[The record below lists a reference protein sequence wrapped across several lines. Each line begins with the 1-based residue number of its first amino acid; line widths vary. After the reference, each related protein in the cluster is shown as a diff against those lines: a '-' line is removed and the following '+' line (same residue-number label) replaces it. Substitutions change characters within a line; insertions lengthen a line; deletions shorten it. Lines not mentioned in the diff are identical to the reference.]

1 MAQLRKVKHFGL
13 KRQYKNLKEELL
25 DATDSVLSSGQLN
38 DGEYAQKFKD
48 WLSVKTKAHYVIL
61 CHNCTQALEIIARY
75 ERDTSP
81 DQDPFTEWDY
91 DKETYRTIRVPN
103 LTYPATMN
111 AFLSAGLKVELCD
124 TDRNG
129 IILPQAEDELQK
141 IECHVGLFG
150 APTVPVESDNGI
162 GVLNNNIAI
171 IDGAQHWLIA
181 DGNIGTAMA
190 ISFDPTKNLNA
201 SGNGGAIVTNNEA
214 LYEFAN
220 QWRDN
225 GKPHHF
231 YSGTN
236 SKMSEIDCAHLMV
249 RTNYIDE
256 WQERRKQIR
265 EYYIDRF
272 KHIQPLRCLS
282 EGFETHADSK
292 FAVYAGPERDDLFKW
307 MDQKGIECK
316 THYKIPLSELPI
328 ADDIVKPDLMST
340 STMLTRSLLSLPI
353 YPELTDTEIELVADA
368 VCIFYEP

>member
-1 MAQLRKVKHFGL
+1 MIKHFGL
-13 KRQYKNLKEELL
+13 DRQYKNLREELL
-25 DATDSVLSSGQLN
+25 EATDNALREGQLT
-38 DGEYAQKFKD
+38 DGVFAKQFKD
-48 WLSVKTKAHYVIL
+48 WLSIKTKANYVIL
-61 CHNCTQALEIIARY
+61 CHSGTQALEIIARY

-81 DQDPFTEWDY
+81 DQDPYANWEY
-91 DKETYRTIRVPN
+91 DKETYRAIRVPN

-111 AFLSAGLKVELCD
+111 AFLSAGLKVELAD

-129 IILPQAEDELQK
+129 LLLPQEEDELQK

-150 APTVPVESDNGI
+150 APTVAVESDNGV

-171 IDGAQHWLIA
+171 VDGAQHWLIA

-201 SGNGGAIVTNNEA
+201 SGNGGAIVTNNQA

-236 SKMSEIDCAHLMV
+236 SKMSELDCAHLMV

-265 EYYIDRF
+265 QYYIERF
-272 KHIQPLRCLS
+272 SHIEPLRCLS
-282 EGFETHADSK
+282 AGFETHADSK
-292 FAVYAGPERDDLFKW
+292 FVVYAGPERNDLVKW
-307 MDQKGIECK
+307 LERKDIETK
-316 THYKIPLSELPI
+316 IHYKIPLSELPI
-328 ADDIVKPDLMST
+328 ADDMVKPDLMST
-340 STMLTRSLLSLPI
+340 STMLTRSLLSLPM
-353 YPELTDTEIELVADA
+353 YPELTDAEIETVANA
-368 VCIFYEP
+368 VCTYYAP

>member
-1 MAQLRKVKHFGL
+1 MIKHFGL
-13 KRQYKNLKEELL
+13 DRQYKNLREELL
-25 DATDSVLSSGQLN
+25 EATDNALREGQLT
-38 DGEYAQKFKD
+38 DGVFAKQFKD
-48 WLSVKTKAHYVIL
+48 WLSIKTKAHYVIL
-61 CHNCTQALEIIARY
+61 CHSGTQALEIIARY

-81 DQDPFTEWDY
+81 DQDPYANWEY

-111 AFLSAGLKVELCD
+111 AFLSAGLKVELAD

-129 IILPQAEDELQK
+129 LLLPQEEDELQK

-150 APTVPVESDNGI
+150 APTVAVESDNGV

-171 IDGAQHWLIA
+171 VDGAQHWLIA

-201 SGNGGAIVTNNEA
+201 SGNGGAIVTNNQA

-236 SKMSEIDCAHLMV
+236 SKMSEIDCAHILV
-249 RTNYIDE
+249 RAKYIDE
-256 WQERRKQIR
+256 WQERRKEIR
-265 EYYIDRF
+265 QYYIEQF

-282 EGFETHADSK
+282 AGFEIHADSK
-292 FAVYAGPERDDLFKW
+292 FVVYAGPERNDLVKW
-307 MDQKGIECK
+307 LERKDIETK
-316 THYKIPLSELPI
+316 IHYNIPLSELPI
-328 ADDIVKPDLMST
+328 ADDMVKPDLMST
-340 STMLTRSLLSLPI
+340 STMLTRSLLTLPM
-353 YPELTDTEIELVADA
+353 YPELTDAEIETVANA
-368 VCIFYEP
+368 VCTYYAP

>member
-1 MAQLRKVKHFGL
+1 MIKHFGL
-13 KRQYKNLKEELL
+13 DRQYKNLREELL
-25 DATDSVLSSGQLN
+25 EATDNALREGQLT
-38 DGEYAQKFKD
+38 DGVFAKQFKD
-48 WLSVKTKAHYVIL
+48 WLSIKTKAHYVIL
-61 CHNCTQALEIIARY
+61 CHSGTQALEIIARY

-81 DQDPFTEWDY
+81 DQDPYAEWEY

-111 AFLSAGLKVELCD
+111 AFLSAGLKVELAD

-129 IILPQAEDELQK
+129 LLLPQEEDELQK

-150 APTVPVESDNGI
+150 APTVAVESDNGV

-171 IDGAQHWLIA
+171 VDGAQHWLIA

-201 SGNGGAIVTNNEA
+201 SGNGGAIVTNNQA

-236 SKMSEIDCAHLMV
+236 SKMSELDCAHLMV

-265 EYYIDRF
+265 QYYIERF
-272 KHIQPLRCLS
+272 SHIEPLRCLS
-282 EGFETHADSK
+282 AGFEIHADSK
-292 FAVYAGPERDDLFKW
+292 FVVYAGPERNDLVKW
-307 MDQKGIECK
+307 LERKDIETK
-316 THYKIPLSELPI
+316 IHYKIPLSELPI
-328 ADDIVKPDLMST
+328 ADDMVKPDLMST
-340 STMLTRSLLSLPI
+340 STMLTRSLLTLPM
-353 YPELTDTEIELVADA
+353 YPELTDAEIETVANA
-368 VCIFYEP
+368 VCTYYAP

>member
-1 MAQLRKVKHFGL
+1 MIKHFGL
-13 KRQYKNLKEELL
+13 DRQYKNLREELL
-25 DATDSVLSSGQLN
+25 EATDNALREGQLT
-38 DGEYAQKFKD
+38 DGVFAKQFKD
-48 WLSVKTKAHYVIL
+48 WLSIKTKSHYVIL
-61 CHNCTQALEIIARY
+61 CHSGTQALEIIARY

-81 DQDPFTEWDY
+81 DQDPYAEWEY

-111 AFLSAGLKVELCD
+111 AFLSAGLKVELAD

-129 IILPQAEDELQK
+129 LLLPQDEDELQK

-150 APTVPVESDNGI
+150 APTVAVESDNGTS
-162 GVLNNNIAI
+162 VLNNNIAI
-171 IDGAQHWLIA
+171 VDGAQHWLIA

-201 SGNGGAIVTNNEA
+201 SGNGGAIVTNNQA
-214 LYEFAN
+214 LYDFAN

-236 SKMSEIDCAHLMV
+236 SKMSEIDCAHILV
-249 RTNYIDE
+249 RSKYIDE

-265 EYYIDRF
+265 QYYIEQF

-282 EGFETHADSK
+282 TGFETHADSK
-292 FAVYAGPERDDLFKW
+292 FVVYAGAERDELYTWLTKKNID
-307 MDQKGIECK
+307 CK
-316 THYKIPLSELPI
+316 IHYKTALSELPI
-328 ADDIVKPDLMST
+328 SNDMVKPDLMST
-340 STMLTRSLLSLPI
+340 SVMLTRSLMSLPI
-353 YPELTDTEIELVADA
+353 YPELTDAEVETIASA
-368 VCIFYEP
+368 VSKYYEP

>member
-1 MAQLRKVKHFGL
+1 MITHFGL
-13 KRQYKNLKEELL
+13 DRQYKNLREELL
-25 DATDSVLSSGQLN
+25 EATDNALREGQLT
-38 DGEYAQKFKD
+38 DGVFAKQFKD
-48 WLSVKTKAHYVIL
+48 WLSIKTKAHYVIL
-61 CHNCTQALEIIARY
+61 CHSGTQALEIIARY

-81 DQDPFTEWDY
+81 DQDPYANWEY

-111 AFLSAGLKVELCD
+111 AFLSAGLKVELAD

-129 IILPQAEDELQK
+129 LLLPQEEDELQK

-150 APTVPVESDNGI
+150 APTVAVESDNGV

-171 IDGAQHWLIA
+171 VDGAQHWFIA

-201 SGNGGAIVTNNEA
+201 SGNGGAIVTNNQA
-214 LYEFAN
+214 LYDFAN

-236 SKMSEIDCAHLMV
+236 SKMSEIDCAHILV
-249 RTNYIDE
+249 RAKYIDE

-265 EYYIDRF
+265 QYYIEQL

-282 EGFETHADSK
+282 AGFEIHADSK
-292 FAVYAGPERDDLFKW
+292 FVVYAGPERNDLVKW
-307 MDQKGIECK
+307 LERKDIETK
-316 THYKIPLSELPI
+316 IHYNIPLSELPI
-328 ADDIVKPDLMST
+328 ADDMVKPDLMST
-340 STMLTRSLLSLPI
+340 STMLTRSLLSLPM
-353 YPELTDTEIELVADA
+353 YPELTDAEIETVANA
-368 VCIFYEP
+368 VCTYYAP

>member
-1 MAQLRKVKHFGL
+1 MVKYFGL
-13 KRQYKNLKEELL
+13 DRQYKNLKDELL
-25 DATDSVLSSGQLN
+25 DATDSVLSSGSLN
-38 DGEYAQKFKD
+38 DGIYAQKFSD
-48 WLSVKTKAHYVIL
+48 WLSIKTKTVYVIL
-61 CHNCTQALEIIARY
+61 CHSGTQALEIIARY

-81 DQDPFTEWDY
+81 DQDPYAEWEY

-111 AFLSAGLKVELCD
+111 AFLSAGLKVELAD

-129 IILPQAEDELQK
+129 IILPQSEDELQK

-150 APTVPVESDNGI
+150 APTVAVESDNGV

-171 IDGAQHWLIA
+171 VDGAQHWLIA

-201 SGNGGAIVTNNEA
+201 SGNGGAIVTNNQA

-236 SKMSEIDCAHLMV
+236 SKMSEIDCSHLLV
-249 RTNYIDE
+249 RANYIDE

-265 EYYIDRF
+265 QYYIDRF
-272 KHIQPLRCLS
+272 KDIRPLRCLS
-282 EGFETHADSK
+282 QGFETHADSK
-292 FAVYAGPERDDLFKW
+292 FVLYTSTERDELVKW
-307 MDQKGIECK
+307 LGRKNIETK
-316 THYKIPLSELPI
+316 IHYKIPLSELPI
-328 ADDIVKPDLMST
+328 ADDMVKPDLMST
-340 STMLTRSLLSLPI
+340 STMLTRSLLSLPM
-353 YPELTDTEIELVADA
+353 YPELTDAEVEKVANA
-368 VCIFYEP
+368 VCTYYSP

>member
-1 MAQLRKVKHFGL
+1 MITHFGL
-13 KRQYKNLKEELL
+13 DRQYKNLREELL
-25 DATDSVLSSGQLN
+25 EATDNALREGQLT
-38 DGEYAQKFKD
+38 DGVFAKQFKD
-48 WLSVKTKAHYVIL
+48 WLSIKTKAHYVIL
-61 CHNCTQALEIIARY
+61 CHSGTQALEIIARY

-81 DQDPFTEWDY
+81 DQDPYAKWEY

-111 AFLSAGLKVELCD
+111 AFLSAGLKVELAD

-129 IILPQAEDELQK
+129 LLLPQEEDELQK

-150 APTVPVESDNGI
+150 APTVAVESDNGV

-171 IDGAQHWLIA
+171 VDGAQHWLIA

-201 SGNGGAIVTNNEA
+201 SGNGGAIVTNNQA

-236 SKMSEIDCAHLMV
+236 SKMSEIDCAHILV
-249 RTNYIDE
+249 RAKYIDE
-256 WQERRKQIR
+256 WQERRKEIR
-265 EYYIDRF
+265 QYYIEQF

-282 EGFETHADSK
+282 AGFETHADSK
-292 FAVYAGPERDDLFKW
+292 FVVYAGPERNDLVKW
-307 MDQKGIECK
+307 LERKDIETK
-316 THYKIPLSELPI
+316 IHYKIPLSELPI
-328 ADDIVKPDLMST
+328 ADDMVKPDLMST
-340 STMLTRSLLSLPI
+340 STMLTRSLLTLPM
-353 YPELTDTEIELVADA
+353 YPELTDAEIETVANA
-368 VCIFYEP
+368 VCTYYAP

>member
-1 MAQLRKVKHFGL
+1 MIKHFGL
-13 KRQYKNLKEELL
+13 DRQYKNLREELL
-25 DATDSVLSSGQLN
+25 EATDNALREGQLT
-38 DGEYAQKFKD
+38 DGVFAKQFKD
-48 WLSVKTKAHYVIL
+48 WLSIKTKAHYVIL
-61 CHNCTQALEIIARY
+61 CHSGTQALEIIARY

-81 DQDPFTEWDY
+81 DQDPYANWEY

-111 AFLSAGLKVELCD
+111 AFLSAGLKVELAD

-129 IILPQAEDELQK
+129 LLLPQEEDELQK

-150 APTVPVESDNGI
+150 APTVAVESDNGV

-171 IDGAQHWLIA
+171 VDGAQHWLIA

-201 SGNGGAIVTNNEA
+201 SGNGGAIVTNNQA

-236 SKMSEIDCAHLMV
+236 SKMSEIDCAHILV
-249 RTNYIDE
+249 RAKYIDE
-256 WQERRKQIR
+256 WQERRKEIR
-265 EYYIDRF
+265 QYYIEQF

-282 EGFETHADSK
+282 AGFETHADSK
-292 FAVYAGPERDDLFKW
+292 FVLYTSTERDDLVKW
-307 MDQKGIECK
+307 LERKDIETK
-316 THYKIPLSELPI
+316 IHYKIPLSELPI
-328 ADDIVKPDLMST
+328 ADDMVKPNLMST
-340 STMLTRSLLSLPI
+340 STMLTRSLLSLPM
-353 YPELTDTEIELVADA
+353 YPELTDAEIETVANA
-368 VCIFYEP
+368 VCTYYAP

>member
-1 MAQLRKVKHFGL
+1 MIKYFGL
-13 KRQYKNLKEELL
+13 DRQYKNLKDELL
-25 DATDSVLSSGQLN
+25 DATDSVLSSGSLN
-38 DGEYAQKFKD
+38 DGIYAQKFSD
-48 WLSVKTKAHYVIL
+48 WLSIKTKAVYVIL
-61 CHNCTQALEIIARY
+61 CHSGTQALEIIARY

-81 DQDPFTEWDY
+81 DQDPYAEWEY

-111 AFLSAGLKVELCD
+111 AFLSAGLKVELAD

-129 IILPQAEDELQK
+129 IIVPQSEDELQK

-150 APTVPVESDNGI
+150 APTVAVESDNGI

-171 IDGAQHWLIA
+171 VDGAQHWLIA

-201 SGNGGAIVTNNEA
+201 SGNGGAIVTNNQA
-214 LYEFAN
+214 LYEFAS

-236 SKMSEIDCAHLMV
+236 SKMSELDCAHLMV

-265 EYYIDRF
+265 QYYLDRF

-292 FAVYAGPERDDLFKW
+292 FVVNAGAERDDLQQWLTNKNVET
-307 MDQKGIECK
+307 KI
-316 THYKIPLSELPI
+316 HYKLPLGELPI
-328 ADDIVKPDLMST
+328 TDNFTKPDLMST
-340 STMLTRSLLSLPI
+340 STLLTRSLLSLPM
-353 YPELTDTEIELVADA
+353 YPELTDAEVEKVADEIC
-368 VCIFYEP
+368 VFYEP

>member
-1 MAQLRKVKHFGL
+1 MVKYFGL
-13 KRQYKNLKEELL
+13 DRQYANLKNELL
-25 DATDSVLSSGQLN
+25 DATDSVLSSGSLN
-38 DGEYAQKFKD
+38 DGYYAQKFAD
-48 WLSVKTKAHYVIL
+48 WLSIKTKAHYVIL
-61 CHNCTQALEIIARY
+61 CHSGTQALEIIARY

-81 DQDPFTEWDY
+81 DQDPYAEWEY

-111 AFLSAGLKVELCD
+111 AFLSAGLNVELAD

-129 IILPQAEDELQK
+129 IILPQEEDELQK

-150 APTVPVESDNGI
+150 APTTQVESDNGI
-162 GVLNNNIAI
+162 AVLNNKVAI

-201 SGNGGAIVTNNEA
+201 SGNGGAIVTNNQA

-225 GKPHHF
+225 GKPYHF

-236 SKMSEIDCAHLMV
+236 SKMSELDCAHLMV

-265 EYYIDRF
+265 QYYLDRF
-272 KHIQPLRCLS
+272 KYIQPLRCLS

-292 FAVYAGPERDDLFKW
+292 FVVNAGAERDELQQWLTNKNVET
-307 MDQKGIECK
+307 KI
-316 THYKIPLSELPI
+316 HYKLPLGELPI
-328 ADDIVKPDLMST
+328 ADNLTKPDLMST
-340 STMLTRSLLSLPI
+340 STLLTRSLLSLPM
-353 YPELTDTEIELVADA
+353 YPELTDAEVEKVADE